1 MKKTL
6 LLFPVVLLLL
16 GVAAAQEKAAAPQ
29 DAGPAGMYRLDFVIR
44 EMDGTKVINT
54 RNYSMLVQ
62 TPTAHLRVTESD
74 VRAGTKVPVSVGVK
88 DAQTQVQYTD
98 IGIYI
103 RASLTYRDD
112 GPLVVGV
119 TTQISSLAMPE
130 PGAQAPS
137 QPIIRTANSN
147 GTGVLVPG
155 KALLVSS
162 VDDPASNHKFT
173 VEVMST
179 KLI

>member
-16 GVAAAQEKAAAPQ
+16 GVAAAQEKAAPQ

-62 TPTAHLRVTESD
+62 TPTAHLRVTDSD
-74 VRAGTKVPVSVGVK
+74 VRAGTKVPVSVGTK
-88 DAQTQVQYTD
+88 DGQTQIQYTD
-98 IGIYI
+98 VGVYI
-103 RASLTYRDD
+103 RASLTFRDD
-112 GPLVVGV
+112 GPLVLGV
-119 TTQISSLAMPE
+119 ATQISSLAMPE
-130 PGAQAPS
+130 PGAQAPP

-179 KLI
+179 KLM